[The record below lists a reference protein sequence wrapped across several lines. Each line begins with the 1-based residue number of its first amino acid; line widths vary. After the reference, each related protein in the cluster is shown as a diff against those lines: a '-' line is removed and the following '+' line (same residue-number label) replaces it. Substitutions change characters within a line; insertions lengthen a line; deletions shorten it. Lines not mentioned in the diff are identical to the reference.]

1 MRLILQLN
9 TCVCAVCVRACR
21 VCVCVCVFA
30 CFKGM
35 KTLHL
40 YPFRYSCHHDCSCD
54 LALLVCLG
62 SPYTAV
68 LFFACDW
75 QEAVGFQSSLSPR
88 VRPTNERRQCRNQA
102 SGRNM
107 IQTQY
112 AVIMLSIDSKFC
124 LKTGRNFLAANV
136 PEATRATTA
145 T

>member
-1 MRLILQLN
+1 M
-9 TCVCAVCVRACR
+9 C
-21 VCVCVCVFA
+21 VCVCVCMCVSGVCVFA
-30 CFKGM
+30 CFKRM

-54 LALLVCLG
+54 LALIVCLG

-112 AVIMLSIDSKFC
+112 AVIMPSIDSQVLLENRTQLPRSKC
-124 LKTGRNFLAANV
+124 SGGD
-136 PEATRATTA
+136 TRDDCYLNSSTVCIS
-145 T
+145 